1 MANTI
6 TTQQLALIDATLKML
21 GIGYVDTRFEMADHI
36 ATAIE
41 ELPGDFDEKL
51 RGYIV
56 SHKKELKRTNRLFMF
71 IALKR
76 NLKYLLASSIKPWF
90 CLMVAFIFSTAMILS
105 TVLGRANVVLL
116 LFLSFVV
123 LNCVTSMPN
132 ARKALLDKNQYSAIL
147 GFGILPAPLI
157 YISIGMLKWYEKM
170 TSDALVMLC
179 YTLLISFSVLI
190 LVTTKQVNRQYK
202 LRYNA

>member
-1 MANTI
+1 MSNTI

-36 ATAIE
+36 VTAIE
-41 ELPGDFDEKL
+41 ELPGDFGEKL

-56 SHKKELKRTNRLFMF
+56 SHKKELKRTNRQFMF
-71 IALKR
+71 IAFKKNVKL
-76 NLKYLLASSIKPWF
+76 LLAGSVKPWF
-90 CLMVAFIFSTAMILS
+90 FLMVAFIFSTAMILT

-132 ARKALLDKNQYSAIL
+132 ARKALLDKGQYSAVL

-157 YISIGMLKWYEKM
+157 YISIGMLKWYEEM

-190 LVTTKQVNRQYK
+190 LVTTKQVNNQYK

>member
-41 ELPGDFDEKL
+41 ELPGDFGEKL

-56 SHKKELKRTNRLFMF
+56 SHKKELKRTNRQFMF

-76 NLKYLLASSIKPWF
+76 NLKYLLASSIKPWSF
-90 CLMVAFIFSTAMILS
+90 LMVAFIFSTAMILT

-157 YISIGMLKWYEKM
+157 YISIGMLKWHNEM

-190 LVTTKQVNRQYK
+190 LVTTKQVNKQYK

>member
-41 ELPGDFDEKL
+41 ELPGDFDERL

-56 SHKKELKRTNRLFMF
+56 SHKKDLKRTNRQFMF
-71 IALKR
+71 IAFKKNVKL
-76 NLKYLLASSIKPWF
+76 LLAESVKPWF
-90 CLMVAFIFSTAMILS
+90 FLMVAFIFSTAMIL
-105 TVLGRANVVLL
+105 TAVLGRANVVLL

-123 LNCVTSMPN
+123 LNCITALPN
-132 ARKALLDKNQYSAIL
+132 ARKALLDKDQYSAVL

-157 YISIGMLKWYEKM
+157 YISIGMLKWYEEM

-190 LVTTKQVNRQYK
+190 LVTTKQVNKQYK

>member
-41 ELPGDFDEKL
+41 ELPGDFDERL

-56 SHKKELKRTNRLFMF
+56 SHKKDLKRTNRQFMF
-71 IALKR
+71 IAFKKNVKL
-76 NLKYLLASSIKPWF
+76 LLAESVKPWF
-90 CLMVAFIFSTAMILS
+90 FLMVAFIFSTAMILT

-123 LNCVTSMPN
+123 LNCITALPN
-132 ARKALLDKNQYSAIL
+132 ARKALLDKDQYSAVL
-147 GFGILPAPLI
+147 G
-157 YISIGMLKWYEKM
+157 
-170 TSDALVMLC
+170 LVFYLHH
-179 YTLLISFSVLI
+179 
-190 LVTTKQVNRQYK
+190 
-202 LRYNA
+202 